1 MAMTWRLEQIP
12 DQTGRFAIVTG
23 ANIGL
28 GYETALA
35 LAGKGCA
42 VVLAC
47 RNVGKATEAKSRIL
61 AQFPNA
67 KIECMPL
74 DLLSLRSV
82 REFAAAYAASHQK
95 LDLLINNAGIMMPP
109 YALSEDRVESQFAA
123 NYLGHFA
130 LTGLLLPL
138 FVNVAG
144 ARVVSLSSLAHRW
157 SGIHFD
163 DINFKHG
170 YDKRQAYGQS
180 KFACLMF
187 AYELQRR
194 LDESGASAIS
204 VAAHPGVSSTNL
216 FQNLP
221 GLARLFTPLI
231 TLVFQSAKAGALPI
245 LYAAL
250 GDDIVGGDYCG
261 PRWIREMRGAPVK
274 VRSNFAS
281 RDGAVAARLWS
292 ISEEMTG
299 VHFLTAS

>member
-1 MAMTWRLEQIP
+1 MTWQLKQIP

-23 ANIGL
+23 ANNGL

-47 RNVGKATEAKSRIL
+47 RNMGKATEAKSRIH

-67 KIECMPL
+67 QLECMPL
-74 DLLSLRSV
+74 DLSSLRSV
-82 REFAAAYAASHQK
+82 REFAAAYAASHQRV
-95 LDLLINNAGIMMPP
+95 DLLINNAGIMMPP
-109 YALSEDRVESQFAA
+109 YSLSEDGVESQFAA

-130 LTGLLLPL
+130 LTGLLMPL
-138 FVNVAG
+138 FGKVAG

-163 DINFKHG
+163 DINFTQG

-194 LDESGASAIS
+194 LSKAGASAIS

-221 GLARLFTPLI
+221 ALARLFTPLMSV
-231 TLVFQSAKAGALPI
+231 VFQSAKAGALPI

-250 GDDIVGGDYCG
+250 GDDIDGGNYCG
-261 PRWIREMRGAPVK
+261 PRSMNEMRGAPVK
-274 VRSNFAS
+274 VRSN
-281 RDGAVAARLWS
+281 RDSHDEAVAARLWS
-292 ISEEMTG
+292 ISEEITG
-299 VHFLTAS
+299 VRFLTAT

>member
-1 MAMTWRLEQIP
+1 MTWRLEQVL
-12 DQTGRFAIVTG
+12 DQAGRIAIVTG

-35 LAGKGCA
+35 LAGKGCS

-47 RNVGKATEAKSRIL
+47 RNMAKATEAKACIL
-61 AQFPNA
+61 ARFPHAN
-67 KIECMPL
+67 IECMLL

-82 REFAAAYAASHQK
+82 HEFAAAYAVNHQK

-109 YALSEDRVESQFAA
+109 YALSEDGVESQFAA

-138 FVNVAG
+138 IANAAG

-163 DINFKHG
+163 DINFTKG

-194 LDESGASAIS
+194 LSKTGASAIS

-216 FQNLP
+216 FQNLSA
-221 GLARLFTPLI
+221 LARLFTPL
-231 TLVFQSAKAGALPI
+231 LSMVFQSAEAGALPI

-250 GDDIVGGDYCG
+250 GDDIVGGNYCG
-261 PRWIREMRGAPVK
+261 PRSMNEMRGAPVK
-274 VRSNFAS
+274 VRSN
-281 RDGAVAARLWS
+281 RDSHNEAVATRLWS

-299 VHFLTAS
+299 VRFFTAS